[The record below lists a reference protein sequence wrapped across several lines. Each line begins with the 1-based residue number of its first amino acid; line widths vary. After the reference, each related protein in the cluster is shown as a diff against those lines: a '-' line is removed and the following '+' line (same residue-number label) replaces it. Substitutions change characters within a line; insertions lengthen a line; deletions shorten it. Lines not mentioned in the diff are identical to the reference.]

1 MRILIA
7 EDDLTSRT
15 ALCGLLRESGHTVV
29 DHKNGVEAWKTMQK
43 DDAPKLAIVDWMMP
57 EMDGLELCEN
67 IRTADTTEPPYI
79 IMLTAK
85 SDNKDIVRALNAG
98 ADDYVTKP
106 YDPQELNA
114 RINVGIRM
122 LNLQQRLSNKVR
134 ELENA
139 LEHIHTLQGMLP
151 ICAHCKKIR
160 DDEDYWHEVEH
171 YIRDHSEL
179 EFTHS
184 ICPDCVEKYYSN
196 SAKEQN
202 TQKDQGQ

>member
-15 ALCGLLRESGHTVV
+15 ALSVFLRKSGHAVV
-29 DHKNGVEAWKTMQK
+29 ESTNGVEAWEAMQK
-43 DDAPKLAIVDWMMP
+43 DDAPKMAIVDWMMP
-57 EMDGLELCEN
+57 EMDGLELCER
-67 IRTADTTEPPYI
+67 IRTAETTEPPYI
-79 IMLTAK
+79 IMLTVK

-106 YDPQELNA
+106 YDREELEA

-134 ELENA
+134 ELEKA
-139 LEHIHTLQGMLP
+139 VEHIHTLQGMLP
-151 ICAHCKKIR
+151 ICAHCKKVR

-184 ICPDCVEKYYSN
+184 ICPDCLEKHYSDSQREN
-196 SAKEQN
+196 DPER
-202 TQKDQGQ
+202 